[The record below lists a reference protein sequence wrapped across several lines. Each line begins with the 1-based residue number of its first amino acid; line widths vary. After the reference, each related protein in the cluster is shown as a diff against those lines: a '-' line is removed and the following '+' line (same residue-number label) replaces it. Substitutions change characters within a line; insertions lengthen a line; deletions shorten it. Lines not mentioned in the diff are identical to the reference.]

1 MDERQSPSVTP
12 IHPSPHTLCLPCR
25 QGPPPS
31 GGGSR
36 ERRGKGRSI
45 APTAGHPPPLTPPH
59 PRSPPRPPSHPPS
72 RRQMPRASAM
82 PSPGCGVARLQAQL
96 QTAHAFPAVPFP
108 CPMTAQD
115 TPNALA
121 GGRRLS
127 GLSRLAFPSHR
138 RGHQRGYT
146 PRSCPH
152 HGVRGQAGT
161 PSPSPS
167 VAFLQKSVSR
177 WDLLTATNVLHREVM
192 IPVRKAPGFCKVSFE
207 ILLIRAKSLKKENS
221 IVSLTSL

>member
-1 MDERQSPSVTP
+1 MRAGAASVW
-12 IHPSPHTLCLPCR
+12 R
-25 QGPPPS
+25 GVS
-31 GGGSR
+31 GVQR
-36 ERRGKGRSI
+36 EGKEHRPDGQ
-45 APTAGHPPPLTPPH
+45 TPPPLTPPH
-59 PRSPPRPPSHPPS
+59 PRSSPRPPS
-72 RRQMPRASAM
+72 RRQTPQASAM
-82 PSPGCGVARLQAQL
+82 PSPGCGVARLQAQP

-121 GGRRLS
+121 GGRRPS
-127 GLSRLAFPSHR
+127 RQSRLAFPSHR
-138 RGHQRGYT
+138 RGHRRGYT

-152 HGVRGQAGT
+152 HGVRGQAGA

-167 VAFLQKSVSR
+167 VTFLQKSVSR

-192 IPVRKAPGFCKVSFE
+192 IPVRKTPGFCKVSFE

-221 IVSLTSL
+221 IVNLTSL